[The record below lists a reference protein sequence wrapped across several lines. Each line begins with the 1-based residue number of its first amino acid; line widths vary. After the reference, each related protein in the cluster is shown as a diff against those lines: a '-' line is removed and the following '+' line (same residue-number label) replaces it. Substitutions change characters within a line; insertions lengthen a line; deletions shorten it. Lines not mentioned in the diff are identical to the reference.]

1 MGKNKKEFI
10 EPNRE
15 VNQQEK
21 EEVNKTRNDN
31 HSKNEKNP
39 EKKFTN
45 KFNFDFYRLEEKFNN
60 KFDIL
65 FSNKKYINN
74 VYNPRK
80 ESKDSTN
87 DSFSWEDY
95 HEESNYTNKNT
106 SKNSLNLQN
115 KTDKKQGQF
124 KSTAADFKIKYKT
137 ELCKYYEINGFCK
150 YGDKCAYAH
159 GKENLRSKITNSSAY
174 RTRKC
179 EMVIVPMEV
188 DVNLLIN
195 YQLIL

>member
-10 EPNRE
+10 EQNRE
-15 VNQQEK
+15 ENQQEK
-21 EEVNKTRNDN
+21 EEVNKARNDN

-65 FSNKKYINN
+65 FSNKNYINN

-87 DSFSWEDY
+87 DSFSCEDY
-95 HEESNYTNKNT
+95 HEESNNI
-106 SKNSLNLQN
+106 QI
-115 KTDKKQGQF
+115 
-124 KSTAADFKIKYKT
+124 KI
-137 ELCKYYEINGFCK
+137 
-150 YGDKCAYAH
+150 H
-159 GKENLRSKITNSSAY
+159 PKIH
-174 RTRKC
+174 
-179 EMVIVPMEV
+179 
-188 DVNLLIN
+188 
-195 YQLIL
+195 